1 MSKVGENTRRYVGEF
16 GAHAAREQTEREE
29 KSLPIFI
36 ALWTRLL
43 TRLLRWWLRLHAAN
57 ICGSRLDAATIRMSL
72 DLLPTRFDR
81 WTKVRQALAER
92 GVPPVLLNYLPS
104 SDDDNESEG

>member
-1 MSKVGENTRRYVGEF
+1 
-16 GAHAAREQTEREE
+16 
-29 KSLPIFI
+29 
-36 ALWTRLL
+36 
-43 TRLLRWWLRLHAAN
+43 
-57 ICGSRLDAATIRMSL
+57 MSL

>member
-36 ALWTRLL
+36 AL
-43 TRLLRWWLRLHAAN
+43 
-57 ICGSRLDAATIRMSL
+57 
-72 DLLPTRFDR
+72 
-81 WTKVRQALAER
+81 
-92 GVPPVLLNYLPS
+92 
-104 SDDDNESEG
+104 